1 MKKIHF
7 IHTADL
13 HLDSPFLNLKHLPK
27 DLFEKIQ
34 ESTFKAFENVIDA
47 AIEKDVD
54 FVLIVG
60 DLYDG
65 EDRSIKAQARLKG
78 QMERL
83 QRANINAFIIHGN
96 HDHLSGNWITLDLP
110 ENVYI
115 FKNQVE
121 MVPFSTKENCK
132 VHLYGFSYPNR
143 HVADRKVNDYQ
154 KIGEADFHIGLLH
167 GFYEG
172 SSSNHYQYAPFT
184 KEELLQKKMDYWALG
199 HIHKRQILHKND
211 PFIVYPG
218 NIQGR
223 NRNEQGVKGCYSV
236 ALSTSAINQIE
247 FIPTSV
253 MEWKTLEMDCHGVME
268 LTDLYSKYISEI
280 RSIADTTDQSVM
292 LDVHLTKNK
301 PSF

>member
-1 MKKIHF
+1 MKKIRF

-13 HLDSPFLNLKHLPK
+13 HLDSPFINLKYLPK
-27 DLFEKIQ
+27 ELFEKIQ
-34 ESTFKAFENVIDA
+34 ESTFKAFEKVIDA

-83 QRANINAFIIHGN
+83 QRANIYAFIIHGN

-115 FKNQVE
+115 FKDQVE
-121 MVPFSTKENCK
+121 MVPFFTKENCE

-143 HVADRKVNDYQ
+143 HVADRKVKDYQ
-154 KIGEADFHIGLLH
+154 KIGDADFHIGLLH

-172 SSSNHYQYAPFT
+172 SSSSTTKYAPFT

-199 HIHKRQILHKND
+199 HIHKRQILHEND
-211 PFIVYPG
+211 PLLFTREIFKV
-218 NIQGR
+218 
-223 NRNEQGVKGCYSV
+223 E
-236 ALSTSAINQIE
+236 IE
-247 FIPTSV
+247 
-253 MEWKTLEMDCHGVME
+253 
-268 LTDLYSKYISEI
+268 
-280 RSIADTTDQSVM
+280 
-292 LDVHLTKNK
+292 
-301 PSF
+301 